1 MTNPWINK
9 RQHFINL
16 QTQVQRLLDE
26 LAKDDIGAGFQA
38 AAYWHGELV
47 VNAFSGSA
55 DALGQNPVHPD
66 TLFVMQSC
74 SKGVISTAIHILA
87 EQGKLAYDERISHY
101 WPEFGAN
108 GKEQITLRQ
117 VLTHTAGVPLMPAH
131 ADMELVTNWQAMV
144 HEMEQLQPIWEP
156 GTKAG
161 YHGMTFG
168 WILGETAAR
177 ADGRAIGQ
185 IIQDEICKPLGME
198 RDLYLGAPAEAKTR
212 IAEISGEAVPIAS
225 MPDDML
231 FKRVLPPAL
240 VPVANPEWNSA
251 CFHSAAVPAV
261 NAVANAQALARMY
274 ASLIGEGVDGRRLLK
289 PATITE
295 AAQLQFEGID
305 EVALAPVRLG
315 LGYSLSQDGDAMGG
329 SRAAFGYAGL
339 GGMIGYADPS
349 NGLAVAVLCNRMKV
363 GRGDRSPDRLVT
375 ELIREKLCHT

>member
-9 RQHFINL
+9 RQHIINL

-55 DALGQNPVHPD
+55 DALGQNSVHPD

-74 SKGVISTAIHILA
+74 SKGVISTAIHILV

-131 ADMELVTNWQAMV
+131 ADMQLVTNWHAMV

-161 YHGMTFG
+161 YHGLTFG

-177 ADGRAIGQ
+177 ADGRAIGR
-185 IIQDEICKPLGME
+185 IIQDEICKPFGME
-198 RDLYLGAPAEAKTR
+198 RDLYLGAPAEAETR

-375 ELIREKLCHT
+375 DLIRDKLCHT